1 MSLRRVLGMAF
12 IALSIYPLLAQKVSR
27 YRIYLRDKVGTSYT
41 LDHPQAFLSMKA
53 LERRARQQ
61 LSVDSTD
68 LPLNKAYVDEI
79 KQVGVDIVTRSKW
92 NNTVL
97 IQTADSILV
106 DRIASL
112 PFVLKTRRVWVEPD
126 SVPERNSRRKEQVKK
141 QVEKTGNYYGDAFR
155 QIALHHGDSLHA
167 AGFKGKGMEIA
178 VIDAGFYNVDVIPA
192 FKDIDLLGTRDF
204 VNPRSDIYAEH
215 AHGMMVFSCM
225 AARMPHRMVGTAPE
239 ASYWLLRS
247 EDNDTEQPVEED
259 YWATAVEF
267 ADSAGVDVINTSLG
281 YDAFDDPADTYR
293 YQDLDGHC
301 SLMSNTA
308 SMVAQKGMV
317 LVCSAGNSGS
327 KPWKKITP
335 PGDAEEIVTVGAVDG
350 KGINANFSSVGNTA
364 DGRIKPDVMALG
376 VYACVLGAD
385 GQPSHGNGTSFATPT
400 LCGLIACFWQACPY
414 LTAKQVIEAIR
425 RSGDRK
431 DYPDNIYGYGVADI
445 WKAYRENR
453 R

>member
-141 QVEKTGNYYGDAFR
+141 QVVF
-155 QIALHHGDSLHA
+155 
-167 AGFKGKGMEIA
+167 
-178 VIDAGFYNVDVIPA
+178 
-192 FKDIDLLGTRDF
+192 LL
-204 VNPRSDIYAEH
+204 
-215 AHGMMVFSCM
+215 
-225 AARMPHRMVGTAPE
+225 
-239 ASYWLLRS
+239 
-247 EDNDTEQPVEED
+247 
-259 YWATAVEF
+259 
-267 ADSAGVDVINTSLG
+267 
-281 YDAFDDPADTYR
+281 
-293 YQDLDGHC
+293 
-301 SLMSNTA
+301 LMK
-308 SMVAQKGMV
+308 M
-317 LVCSAGNSGS
+317 
-327 KPWKKITP
+327 I
-335 PGDAEEIVTVGAVDG
+335 
-350 KGINANFSSVGNTA
+350 
-364 DGRIKPDVMALG
+364 
-376 VYACVLGAD
+376 
-385 GQPSHGNGTSFATPT
+385 
-400 LCGLIACFWQACPY
+400 
-414 LTAKQVIEAIR
+414 
-425 RSGDRK
+425 
-431 DYPDNIYGYGVADI
+431 
-445 WKAYRENR
+445 
-453 R
+453 